1 MGLCKVYTN
10 GSVLAEVSNSNI
22 HLALVHFPVYNKIG
36 EVIVSSV
43 TTLDVHDI
51 SRACRTFGVGTF
63 YVITP
68 LKTQQELVQRLNGH
82 WLEGFGAEYN
92 PTRKEALLKTVVK
105 NNLEE
110 AVKEISEQSGKKP
123 RVIVTGAK
131 RAPRSIGYEALKKE
145 FKQGEPNILVFGT
158 GWGLE
163 KNLIKNADHALLPI
177 EGSNG
182 FNHLPVRGAISI
194 ILDRLLGNR
203 ELPVD

>member
-1 MGLCKVYTN
+1 M
-10 GSVLAEVSNSNI
+10 AEVSNSNI

-68 LKTQQELVQRLNGH
+68 LKTQQELVQRLIGH

-110 AVKEISEQSGKKP
+110 AVKEITEQSGKKP

-131 RAPRSIGYEALKKE
+131 RAARSIGYEALKNE
-145 FKQGEPNILVFGT
+145 FKQGEPNLLVFGT

-163 KNLIKNADHALLPI
+163 KNLIENADHTLLPI

>member
-1 MGLCKVYTN
+1 MGLCKVSTN

-22 HLALVHFPVYNKIG
+22 HLALVHFPVYNKFG

-51 SRACRTFGVGTF
+51 SRACKTFGVGTF

-68 LKTQQELVQRLNGH
+68 LKTQQELVQRLIGH

-92 PTRKEALLKTVVK
+92 PTRKEALLNTVVK

-110 AVKEISEQSGKKP
+110 AVKEITEQSGKKP

-131 RAPRSIGYEALKKE
+131 RALRSIGYEALKKE
-145 FKQGEPNILVFGT
+145 FKQGEPNLLVCGT

-163 KNLIKNADHALLPI
+163 KNLIENADHALLPI